1 MPHVVKEGCIKCKY
15 MKCVEVCPVGCFDE
29 GESMLV
35 INPEECIDCGVCVSE
50 CPLDAISSDTEP
62 GMEKWVELN
71 AEYAK
76 IWPHLT

>member
-1 MPHVVKEGCIKCKY
+1 
-15 MKCVEVCPVGCFDE
+15 
-29 GESMLV
+29 
-35 INPEECIDCGVCVSE
+35 DCGVCVSE